1 MLPSWTL
8 KGFVSLVFT
17 SFQLVANRKKKF
29 VTLNRLHPNSFR
41 YNYSRGTIKK
51 GMQSTTI
58 KQMNLFLR
66 FTSAFRSEPLK
77 LPLADYLLGVWN
89 WRHKINKHKVKKWCQ
104 IVLIFLWLLS
114 FALTPQNGIAATNR
128 SRRGAT
134 LRKIVILN
142 IKQAPVQIKSFSL
155 SLLLVLLVR
164 CYN

>member
-1 MLPSWTL
+1 MDVE
-8 KGFVSLVFT
+8 GFCIFSIYAIST
-17 SFQLVANRKKKF
+17 GCKQRKRF